1 MIDTILFDVDGTMI
15 DTEYIMIHSLQ
26 QTLRQLKGL
35 EVSAHE
41 LEFILGI
48 PGQKAVEQYVDH
60 KINEE
65 MMLNEWDK
73 NIQLLQ
79 HHARLFDGIKEL
91 LIELKHQHYFLGIV
105 TSKTQQEMENEF
117 DHFNLNDFFDCV
129 ITASDTVN
137 HKPHPEPIETAIKRL
152 DKSPK
157 NVIYVGDSI
166 YDMECAKQSEV
177 AFALA
182 EWGAKTNKK
191 FSEADISLEKPSDL
205 ISYLSR

>member
-1 MIDTILFDVDGTMI
+1 MIDTVLFDVDGTMM
-15 DTEYIMIHSLQ
+15 DTEYIMTHSLQ
-26 QTLRQLKGL
+26 QTLKELKGL
-35 EVSAHE
+35 DLPAHE

-48 PGQKAVEQYVDH
+48 PGQKAVEQYADYR
-60 KINEE
+60 INEE
-65 MMLNEWDK
+65 VLLKEWDK

-91 LIELKHQHYFLGIV
+91 LVELKHKNYLLGIV
-105 TSKTQQEMENEF
+105 TSKTHQEMKNEF
-117 DHFNLNDFFDCV
+117 DHFNLNSFFDCV

-137 HKPHPEPIETAIKRL
+137 HKPHPEPIETAIEKL
-152 DKSPK
+152 KKSPE

-166 YDMECAKQSEV
+166 YDMECAKQSKV

-182 EWGAKTNKK
+182 EWGAKANNQ
-191 FSEADISLEKPSDL
+191 FSEADTSLEKPSDL